1 MEAKQGFAKI
11 KVATPLVEIDGD
23 EMTKII
29 WKMIK
34 EKFIFPYL
42 DITLEYYDL
51 SIEYRDKTND
61 KVTMDAAKA
70 IKKHGVGVKCA
81 TITPDEARVKE
92 FSLNRM
98 YKSPNGQIRNFLQG
112 TVFREPILIKGVP
125 LLVPGW
131 TKSIV
136 IGRHA
141 FADQYKATDFVVK
154 KAGTFKMTF

>member
-98 YKSPNGQIRNFLQG
+98 YKSPNG
-112 TVFREPILIKGVP
+112 
-125 LLVPGW
+125 
-131 TKSIV
+131 
-136 IGRHA
+136 
-141 FADQYKATDFVVK
+141 
-154 KAGTFKMTF
+154 

>member
-98 YKSPNGQIRNFLQG
+98 YKSPNGQIRNFL
-112 TVFREPILIKGVP
+112 
-125 LLVPGW
+125 
-131 TKSIV
+131 
-136 IGRHA
+136 
-141 FADQYKATDFVVK
+141 
-154 KAGTFKMTF
+154 